1 MTRVAQAAK
10 ISEFSIWVKWKR
22 FSNSFK
28 LFHFTHIE
36 NSEIFAAW
44 ATLAIPRNYQ
54 NIDFDDKVSEFLKR
68 VGRRKFL
75 TPIYRALINSGK
87 KAFAQKIYSEARS
100 GYHSVSQE
108 TLDDLLK

>member
-1 MTRVAQAAK
+1 MA
-10 ISEFSIWVKWKR
+10 
-22 FSNSFK
+22 
-28 LFHFTHIE
+28 LFHWFVEEKWNNRKGFKGIRKTLSFYSHR

-44 ATLAIPRNYQ
+44 ATLVIPRDYQ

-87 KAFAQKIYSEARS
+87 KAFAQNIYSEARS